1 MIKSL
6 ALSLSHSLYPSLS
19 IYLSVSSLSGCKIK
33 QLLINCTRQNVITQI
48 STELLGG
55 QFLILNFSFTLYS
68 IYCISFHGFDQYFI
82 KSSVER
88 NIECRIFKLFFNLL
102 RNWWKYR
109 AVVVAQLPTP
119 EVRGSN
125 PVIGKKLYLYHLFTV
140 NCIEKTKIKKNESG
154 NGPFAKTVGNI
165 SVQMDQWFNV
175 RRMWMIGKSGL
186 SKFYVPA
193 NELA

>member
-1 MIKSL
+1 M
-6 ALSLSHSLYPSLS
+6 
-19 IYLSVSSLSGCKIK
+19 
-33 QLLINCTRQNVITQI
+33 
-48 STELLGG
+48 
-55 QFLILNFSFTLYS
+55 
-68 IYCISFHGFDQYFI
+68 
-82 KSSVER
+82 
-88 NIECRIFKLFFNLL
+88 
-102 RNWWKYR
+102 
-109 AVVVAQLPTP
+109 VVAQLPTP

-186 SKFYVPA
+186 CKFYVPA